1 MKPQTR
7 RRIRYE
13 VDQFEGG
20 QSLRPWQLRLNR
32 IIFGIDTRG
41 GRQFDIGL
49 LLLILVS
56 VVVVM
61 LESVAEIRQD
71 WGLLLWRMELGLTLL
86 FTIEY
91 VLRLSCVERPGR
103 YAISFYGLIDLLALL
118 PTYIA
123 VLLPGTQ
130 SLIVIRALRLVRVF
144 RVLKIAHCLREAEN
158 LWVALRATQSKIAVF
173 LLVVLSLVMIMGS
186 TMYLVEGPEHGFTSI
201 PTSVYWAIVTMTT
214 VGYGDLAPH
223 TPFGKFLAAIAMILG
238 YSIIIVPTGI
248 FSVEVVTASRI
259 TPRLEIRCEQCGLEQ
274 HEPDA
279 IHCRHC
285 GTALPHLEREPT
297 SYSSAG

>member
-1 MKPQTR
+1 MRSQKR
-7 RRIRYE
+7 RNIRFE
-13 VDQFEGG
+13 ADQFEGG

-41 GRQFDIGL
+41 GRLFDIGL
-49 LLLILVS
+49 LVTILIS
-56 VVVVM
+56 VLVVM

-71 WGLLLWRMELGLTLL
+71 WGLLLWRMELLLTLL

-91 VLRLSCVERPGR
+91 ILRLSCVERPAR
-103 YAISFYGLIDLLALL
+103 YATSFYGIIDLLALL

-144 RVLKIAHCLREAEN
+144 RVLRIAHCLREAEN

-173 LLVVLSLVMIMGS
+173 LLVVLSLVLIMGS
-186 TMYLVEGPEHGFTSI
+186 TMYLVEGPENGFTNI
-201 PTSVYWAIVTMTT
+201 PISVYWAIVTMTT
-214 VGYGDLAPH
+214 VGYGDLSPH
-223 TPFGKFLAAIAMILG
+223 TPFGKFLASIAMILG

-274 HEPDA
+274 HELDA

-285 GTALPHLEREPT
+285 GAPLPHSAPDPT
-297 SYSSAG
+297 SYSSTG